1 MLKWASGGIFMD
13 FSRALREAVWIL
25 LTETRVSKLRL
36 KHELELPDPQFEALL
51 HELTTVKGWAALE
64 TPDLIA
70 WANRVPAAAIGPVGV
85 TDRIGK
91 IPELQEKLP
100 EGERRQLTVMFC
112 DLVGSTTLSTQLD
125 PEDMNELIGA
135 YQQVVTPLVQQ
146 FDGYIAKY
154 MGDGILVYFGYPQAR
169 EKDAQRAIMA
179 GLAVIDAIRTFR
191 YKDNLEVAV
200 RIGIA
205 TGTVVVG
212 EAIGEGDAR
221 ERTVAGET
229 PNLAA
234 RLQGLASENGV
245 VISEVTKNLAG
256 NAFEIRGLGKQELKG
271 IEGPVEAWQV
281 VGEIEDEFDVEV
293 GSDRKSAPLVGRQEE
308 LGLLGRAWQQSRDGS
323 GQVVS
328 ISGEAGIG
336 KSRLVE
342 AITEQAIS
350 DGAICVPLRCSPH
363 HMNSA
368 LYPVISQ
375 LRRVMGWTSDDSAE
389 VRLDKLETTLLSYS
403 FPSDDTVP
411 LIAALHL
418 LALPEG
424 KYPTLKLSPQ
434 QQHLDTLE
442 TIVAW
447 LLEEAENRP
456 VIAIWEDLHWAD
468 PSTLE
473 LFEMM
478 IEQCPTAPILNV
490 ATFRSEFVPTWP
502 PKSHIVPITLS
513 RLERPE
519 IESLIL
525 QQSKGKALPEEV
537 VEHIVKRSDGVP
549 LYAGE
554 LSSAILASDALREG
568 ENTFELAG
576 PLGELTIPA
585 TLQDSLLARLDK
597 TPILREVA
605 QLGSVFGREF
615 AFELVKGV
623 GAIDEDI
630 LKEGLNRLVEEELLY
645 RRGRMPRSKFMFK
658 HALIQDAA
666 YQSLLKKTRQQ
677 HHKAI
682 AEMLMRQFP
691 DVGKTQPEILAHH
704 FTEAGMVDLAAE
716 NWLAAG
722 QQALRRSE
730 NYEAIGHLN
739 KGLAVLPENE
749 ESAVR
754 RLAMLRQLGTAYMAT
769 KGYGAPET
777 VETFDRALD
786 LCRTVKDNSIYPVMF
801 GVWLAAL
808 VQARHANA
816 KEIIAQ
822 MHQLADDASD
832 TFAPYAAHAMSAFTY
847 LHTGELQDARRSFE
861 RTFALQSTFDLEEKT
876 NNALLY
882 GLDIE
887 IASYA
892 YSAWCEWLAGFP
904 EEAMRRRARAISALE
919 VSQQGYTQ
927 ARGLYWCAVVNQ
939 FLGQW
944 DEVAKLTSKAIE
956 TAQQH
961 GMTMVVAVC
970 RILNVASDAALNGNK
985 GHADEVGK
993 ALADYQATGA
1003 CFQVPYHYTLQA
1015 ELLLQEGRIED
1026 GLAVVRKARHMIQET
1041 GEDYFL
1047 PEVIRLEGEFMLAGE
1062 RSLDK
1067 ARQCFT
1073 DAIQAAESSGA
1084 LSLRLR
1090 AAMSL
1095 FQLLAGSDD
1104 LGSASKLLRPIVD
1117 EFTEGFGTRDI
1128 SKAEDLLAVGNKSAA
1143 E

>member
-1 MLKWASGGIFMD
+1 MD
-13 FSRALREAVWIL
+13 FGRALREAVWIL
-25 LTETRVSKLRL
+25 LTETRVSRLRL
-36 KHELELPDPQFEALL
+36 KHELELPDSQLEALL
-51 HELTTVKGWAALE
+51 HELTAVKGWAALE
-64 TPDLIA
+64 SPDLIV
-70 WANRVPAAAIGPVGV
+70 WANRVQASAIDLVGA

-91 IPELQEKLP
+91 IPDILEKLP
-100 EGERRQLTVMFC
+100 GGERRQLTVMFC

-135 YQQVVTPLVQQ
+135 YQQMVTPILQQ

-191 YKDNLEVAV
+191 YKDSLEVAV

-245 VISEVTKNLAG
+245 VISEVTKNLAEK
-256 NAFEIRGLGKQELKG
+256 AFEIRSLGKRELKG
-271 IEGPVEAWQV
+271 IEGSVEAWQV

-323 GQVVS
+323 GQVITV
-328 ISGEAGIG
+328 SGEAGIG

-350 DGAICVPLRCSPH
+350 DGAVCVPLRCSPH

-368 LYPVISQ
+368 LHPVINQ
-375 LRRVMGWTSDDSAE
+375 LRRVIGWSSDDSAE
-389 VRLDKLETTLLSYS
+389 ARLDKLESTLSSCS

-411 LIAALHL
+411 LMAALHS

-424 KYPTLKLSPQ
+424 KYPPLKLSPQ
-434 QQHLDTLE
+434 QQRLDTLE

-525 QQSKGKALPEEV
+525 RQSKGKLLPQEV
-537 VEHIVKRSDGVP
+537 VDHIVERSDGVP
-549 LYAGE
+549 LYVGE
-554 LSSAILASDALREG
+554 LASAILSSDALREG
-568 ENTFELAG
+568 EDSFELAG

-597 TPILREVA
+597 TPTLREVA

-615 AFELVKGV
+615 AFELVKAV
-623 GAIDEDI
+623 GAIDEEV
-630 LKEGLNRLVEEELLY
+630 LKEGLDRLVEEELLY

-666 YQSLLKKTRQQ
+666 YQSLLKKTRHQ

-682 AEMLMRQFP
+682 AEMLKRQFP

-704 FTEAGMVDLAAE
+704 FTEAGMIDLAAE

-730 NYEAIGHLN
+730 NYEAIGHLK
-739 KGLAVLPENE
+739 KGLAILPEDE
-749 ESAVR
+749 KCAVQK
-754 RLAMLRQLGTAYMAT
+754 LAMLRQLGTAYMAT
-769 KGYGAPET
+769 KGYGASET

-808 VQARHANA
+808 VQARHATA
-816 KEIIAQ
+816 KDIITQ
-822 MHQLADDASD
+822 MHQHAEEAPDS
-832 TFAPYAAHAMSAFTY
+832 FAPYAAHAMSAFTY
-847 LHTGELQDARRSFE
+847 LHTGELQDAGRSFE
-861 RTFALQSTFDLEEKT
+861 QIFALQSTFDLEEKT

-887 IASYA
+887 IASFA
-892 YSAWCEWLAGFP
+892 YSAWYEWLTGSP
-904 EEAMRRRARAISALE
+904 DEAIRWHAKAMSALE
-919 VSQQGYTQ
+919 ISRQGYTQ

-970 RILNVASDAALNGNK
+970 RILNVAADAALNGNE
-985 GHADEVGK
+985 GHADEVGR
-993 ALADYQATGA
+993 ALAEYQATGA
-1003 CFQVPYHYTLQA
+1003 RFQVPYHYTLQA
-1015 ELLLQEGRIED
+1015 ELLLQDGRIED

-1041 GEDYFL
+1041 GENYYL
-1047 PEVIRLEGEFMLAGE
+1047 PEVIRLEGDFMLAAG

-1067 ARQCFT
+1067 ARQCFA
-1073 DAIQAAESSGA
+1073 DAMQVAESSGA

-1090 AAMSL
+1090 AAMSM
-1095 FQLLAGSDD
+1095 FRMLAGS
-1104 LGSASKLLRPIVD
+1104 GEFGGAMKLLQPVVA
-1117 EFTEGFGTRDI
+1117 EFTEGLETHDI
-1128 SKAEDLLAVGNKSAA
+1128 RAARDLLSVGGRSAA